1 MSTSSEPAAPIGF
14 EDFLKVDIRVGTIVA
29 AEPYPEARK
38 PSIKLVID
46 FGGTIGRKKS
56 SAQITRHYR
65 PEDLP
70 GRQVPGEVGVSAR
83 SGAGLGELIALI
95 GARLR
100 EMASPE
106 PALLTRER
114 QRIAVGEAVAAILR
128 AEALDHGQPELIAE
142 ELRLAAR
149 ALERLVGRI
158 DVEDVLDS
166 LFSGFC
172 IGK

>member
-1 MSTSSEPAAPIGF
+1 
-14 EDFLKVDIRVGTIVA
+14 
-29 AEPYPEARK
+29 
-38 PSIKLVID
+38 
-46 FGGTIGRKKS
+46 
-56 SAQITRHYR
+56 
-65 PEDLP
+65 
-70 GRQVPGEVGVSAR
+70 
-83 SGAGLGELIALI
+83 
-95 GARLR
+95 
-100 EMASPE
+100 MASPE

-128 AEALDHGQPELIAE
+128 AEALDQGQPELIAE